1 MPPLPPKQ
9 AVAPVVNSLFVL
21 AAENS
26 AETYATQVVEEFKR
40 QYPDTV
46 IFGVG
51 GDKLE
56 QAGMELTLHNRE
68 FSIVGIIEVLSSIFK
83 LKKYMNLLVK
93 EVKRRKADA
102 VLLVD
107 YPDFNLRLAKKF
119 KKAGIPVY
127 YYISPTVW
135 AWRYSRVNV
144 IKRYVDHMFIIF
156 PFEVDIYQR
165 EGIPFTYTGHPMVPR
180 IQVTEERE
188 EFRRRNRLEEEK
200 TVITLLPGS
209 RKSEVSVLLPQMLK
223 AASILAYRRDAR
235 ICLLKAHNID
245 RSLIQT
251 CLEQSGTTVDVFQ
264 QDRGYDLINA
274 SDLVIT
280 TCGTSNLE
288 IAMLGVPFCAVYQVN
303 ALSYL
308 LGKNFLK
315 ISLYSIVNILAGKE
329 VVKEL
334 IQQDFNVQNM
344 VKEALRILDSPE
356 VRDRMK
362 GEFAGIRK
370 QLTQNQNP
378 PQLIVKTIAGGL
390 DSPEI

>member
-1 MPPLPPKQ
+1 MTQPLPPNRP
-9 AVAPVVNSLFVL
+9 VASVNNLFVL

-40 QYPDTV
+40 QYPDIS

-51 GDKLE
+51 GDKLRE
-56 QAGMELTLHNRE
+56 AGMELILHNRE

-93 EVKRRKADA
+93 EVLRRNADA

-135 AWRYSRVNV
+135 AWRYARVKV

-156 PFEVDIYQR
+156 PFEVEIYKR
-165 EGIPFTYTGHPMVPR
+165 ENIPFTYTGHPMVPR
-180 IQVTEERE
+180 IQVTQRRG
-188 EFRRRNRLEEEK
+188 EFRRDNRLGMEE

-209 RKSEVSVLLPQMLK
+209 RKSEVASLLPEMLK
-223 AASILAYRRDAR
+223 AASILMTRRDAR

-245 RSLIQT
+245 RSLIQPLLDQYQT
-251 CLEQSGTTVDVFQ
+251 EVEIFP
-264 QDRGYDLINA
+264 QDQGYDLINA

-288 IAMLGVPFCAVYQVN
+288 IAMLGVPFFAVYQVN
-303 ALSYL
+303 SLSYL

-315 ISLYSIVNILAGKE
+315 INLYSIVNILAGKE
-329 VVKEL
+329 VVREL
-334 IQQDFNVQNM
+334 IQQDYNVQNIM
-344 VKEALRILDSPE
+344 REALRILDSQE
-356 VRDRMK
+356 VRDRMLR
-362 GEFAGIRK
+362 EFAGIRSR
-370 QLTQNQNP
+370 LTQNQNP
-378 PQLIVKTIAGGL
+378 PQLIVNKISEGL
-390 DSPEI
+390 